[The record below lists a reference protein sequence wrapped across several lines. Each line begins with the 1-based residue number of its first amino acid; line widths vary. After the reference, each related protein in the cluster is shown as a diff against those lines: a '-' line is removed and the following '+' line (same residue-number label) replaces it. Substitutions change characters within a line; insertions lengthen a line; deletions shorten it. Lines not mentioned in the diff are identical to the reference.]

1 MKFRLLIKEMELENE
16 YVLVDKDD
24 DIVKVSKALA
34 YGTKKRPKNRNQ
46 KQPSI
51 LAAYVMDGKKP
62 IGIISKEDI
71 IEKAVLEN
79 KDLTK
84 TKAKDIMTAP
94 FLSVDINDDVQV
106 AFNIILEKNF
116 LTVPILEEEEL
127 KGVFTVFDALW
138 ALKMDETSL

>member
-1 MKFRLLIKEMELENE
+1 MELENE